1 MFSFFRLVQGL
12 QNVQRDIYE
21 AMSEI
26 YFNDTVNEWI
36 SVNITPKLQQLQTI
50 IQKVEK
56 QLEVNSVSN
65 SLNDPSQYISGSLT
79 SN

>member
-50 IQKVEK
+50 IQNVEK